1 MLYNSPQRRIL
12 VLVELYESSMKVEF
26 LYENRILEW
35 LEPRFGLF
43 MRKKQFLQYDSN
55 VPSNVGQKTIPNI
68 QLQYT

>member
-1 MLYNSPQRRIL
+1 MKIVLKNQVLYLDRKYERII
-12 VLVELYESSMKVEF
+12 KVEY

-35 LEPRFGLF
+35 VEPRFGLF

-55 VPSNVGQKTIPNI
+55 VPSDVGQKTIPNI